1 MLIQFENE
9 NPWERAV
16 WLFKNVE
23 GDHFERVTDPF
34 IPEFGKPFVP
44 QCAGS
49 ISFGDFNNDGWPDI
63 VSTGWGDGNEELG
76 INGGGQVHFY
86 RNMKD
91 GTFQLADTDFGEI
104 NAISEKLNFPYGEEH
119 FITVVDYD
127 QDGKQDI
134 LVFGQ
139 TGFQGEA
146 IYAQNGK
153 VALMLRNVS
162 TDEKFAFEEVETQL
176 YPLSGANV
184 RLASL
189 ADFNGDGWID
199 FVARGWNGDW
209 HTAISSSTGS
219 YDGYYIT
226 EDVPDAEDN
235 TDPIRI
241 KEAYMAHGDL
251 NNDGLLDL
259 FTQENCDR
267 LSWTINTTEP
277 DYGIQIPG
285 APEDVKAEYNSDTKQ
300 LTVTWAESYTPDT
313 ESKAFYNLYLKN
325 KATGKTFMNSPGQP

>member
-127 QDGKQDI
+127 QDG
-134 LVFGQ
+134 
-139 TGFQGEA
+139 
-146 IYAQNGK
+146 
-153 VALMLRNVS
+153 
-162 TDEKFAFEEVETQL
+162 
-176 YPLSGANV
+176 
-184 RLASL
+184 
-189 ADFNGDGWID
+189 
-199 FVARGWNGDW
+199 
-209 HTAISSSTGS
+209 
-219 YDGYYIT
+219 
-226 EDVPDAEDN
+226 
-235 TDPIRI
+235 
-241 KEAYMAHGDL
+241 
-251 NNDGLLDL
+251 
-259 FTQENCDR
+259 
-267 LSWTINTTEP
+267 
-277 DYGIQIPG
+277 
-285 APEDVKAEYNSDTKQ
+285 
-300 LTVTWAESYTPDT
+300 
-313 ESKAFYNLYLKN
+313 
-325 KATGKTFMNSPGQP
+325 